1 MKKDVKSK
9 EFLQKPENFADAFNY
24 YLFNGE
30 QVIKESDLIDRDAEE
45 LIFIGKSK
53 SGEAYR
59 RLRDLLR
66 SCTIKSDGKT
76 TYLLLGI
83 ENQSELHYAMPVKNL
98 LYDALDYAGQVKRA
112 ADQHNKNAD
121 SLTSA
126 EFLTGFT
133 SEDRLTPVIT
143 LVIYWGD
150 NEWNAP
156 KSLSEMYSDFD
167 DRLRDYVSD
176 YRINLITPYDIEDFN
191 KFHSELGEV
200 LEIIKRQREEN
211 LAESL
216 ISEKGLDWTMSR
228 SAVEVINEFTKSK
241 ITTTSK
247 REGDVKMCRAF
258 EVLEERGEKK
268 GLEKHLIAQICRK
281 LVKGKPVSVIADEL
295 EEPEENVARICAI
308 ASNFAPEY
316 DAEKILEKMWG

>member
-9 EFLQKPENFADAFNY
+9 EFLRKPENFADAFNY
-24 YLFNGE
+24 YLFNGK
-30 QVIKESDLIDRDAEE
+30 QVIKESDLVDKDAEE

-53 SGEAYR
+53 SSAAYR

-83 ENQSELHYAMPVKNL
+83 ESQSELHYSMPVRNL
-98 LYDALDYAGQVKRA
+98 LYDALDYAGQVKRT
-112 ADQHNKNAD
+112 ADSHNKNTD
-121 SLTSA
+121 SLTST
-126 EFLTGFT
+126 EFLSGFT
-133 SEDRLTPVIT
+133 AEDRLTPVIT

-156 KSLSEMYSDFD
+156 KSLSEMFSNID
-167 DRLRDYVSD
+167 DRIRDYVSD
-176 YRINLITPYDIEDFN
+176 YRINLITPHDIEDFN

-216 ISEKGLDWTMSR
+216 ISEKGQDWTMSR
-228 SAVEVINEFTKSK
+228 SAVEVINEFTNSNISTGSK
-241 ITTTSK
+241 K
-247 REGDVKMCRAF
+247 GGNVKMCRAF
-258 EVLEERGEKK
+258 EVLEERGEEK
-268 GLEKHLIAQICRK
+268 GLERGIGIF
-281 LVKGKPVSVIADEL
+281 IADKLDDGVDVATIKERL
-295 EEPEENVARICAI
+295 ITRFTLTPEK
-308 ASNFAPEY
+308 
-316 DAEKILEKMWG
+316 AESYLEKYSVTAKE